1 MLLIVGSSWPRKDQG
16 CDFSRRKERERER
29 ETNMEMDIRHRYG

>member
-16 CDFSRRKERERER
+16 CDFSIRKERERER
-29 ETNMEMDIRHRYG
+29 ERDKYGDGY